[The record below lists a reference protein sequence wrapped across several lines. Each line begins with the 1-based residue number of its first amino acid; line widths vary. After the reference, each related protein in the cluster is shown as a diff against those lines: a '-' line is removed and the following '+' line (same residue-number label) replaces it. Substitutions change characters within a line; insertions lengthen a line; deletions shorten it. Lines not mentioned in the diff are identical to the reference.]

1 MWDQLFDRDMANFIL
16 ACACFGA
23 AWGFFEL
30 AARSARAQGRGGV
43 PTPHSY

>member
-1 MWDQLFDRDMANFIL
+1 MWDQLFDRDMANFIV

-30 AARSARAQGRGGV
+30 VARSSKVQSRRGI
-43 PTPHSY
+43 PTPQSH

>member
-1 MWDQLFDRDMANFIL
+1 MWAQLFDRDMCNFLI

-30 AARSARAQGRGGV
+30 AARSALARSIN
-43 PTPHSY
+43 PHHPRMS